1 MFATPNDFVLMP
13 VDNAAITRGHPRS
26 LRPRLEA
33 AALWR
38 KPVWR
43 TGGDQK
49 AFFRILPLE
58 TDTQNS
64 TPRGSLLAVMNAD
77 REQFNQRTLS

>member
-13 VDNAAITRGHPRS
+13 VDKSAITRGHDRRRRS
-26 LRPRLEA
+26 TLIRA
-33 AALWR
+33 AEWR

-43 TGGDQK
+43 TGGNQK
-49 AFFRILPLE
+49 AFLRILSLE

-77 REQFNQRTLS
+77 CEQFNQRL